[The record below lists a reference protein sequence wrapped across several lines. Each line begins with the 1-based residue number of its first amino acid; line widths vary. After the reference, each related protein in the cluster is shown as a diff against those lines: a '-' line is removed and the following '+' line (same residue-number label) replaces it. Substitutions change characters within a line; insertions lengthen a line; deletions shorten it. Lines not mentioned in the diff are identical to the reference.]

1 MLTVE
6 LLLTCYSTSCSS
18 VIRSY
23 MVSIDKRHPSCDV
36 RGFRPTTSSAF
47 GPEDE
52 FAQGIHSEPSDS
64 LRMSKDNTLNSRG
77 RLFLD
82 LLAST
87 NITLLNGNT
96 IGDIFGEFTSVNYN
110 GNSVID
116 YMAVSAGLA
125 DNVVSFKVGNF
136 TAYSDHKPC
145 HCTLN
150 INHDFI
156 SGEELLAR
164 LDDVPI
170 KYKWINENG
179 ESKKRFL
186 EVQDCP
192 AICDKLKVLQ
202 STCCQTPEDVKNL
215 NNDFVEVFKE
225 IADISLPTKLSQ
237 RRVSSRKKRGTTL
250 KPKKPW
256 FDAQCIN
263 AKRIINQLAKRFGK
277 NPKNQELR

>member
-1 MLTVE
+1 MHTKPLFNKLGILAFKNLFNYLINLETFKT
-6 LLLTCYSTSCSS
+6 LKSRTPKAYFSCMWCQLE
-18 VIRSY
+18 IINY
-23 MVSIDKRHPSCDV
+23 
-36 RGFRPTTSSAF
+36 
-47 GPEDE
+47 
-52 FAQGIHSEPSDS
+52 
-64 LRMSKDNTLNSRG
+64 
-77 RLFLD
+77 
-82 LLAST
+82 
-87 NITLLNGNT
+87 T

-110 GNSVID
+110 GNSVVD

-179 ESKKRFL
+179 ESKQR
-186 EVQDCP
+186 
-192 AICDKLKVLQ
+192 LKVLQ

-215 NNDFVEVFKE
+215 NNECWAEQKFRICFG
-225 IADISLPTKLSQ
+225 LMTLSF
-237 RRVSSRKKRGTTL
+237 
-250 KPKKPW
+250 W
-256 FDAQCIN
+256 H
-263 AKRIINQLAKRFGK
+263 
-277 NPKNQELR
+277 